1 MYIYILALKMASK
14 WNRHCASCIGTIS
27 FPMTAGAYLDEGG
40 CGDRA
45 ERVGDG
51 DVIVT

>member
-1 MYIYILALKMASK
+1 MEPALCQLY
-14 WNRHCASCIGTIS
+14 RHN
-27 FPMTAGAYLDEGG
+27 FVPYMTAGAYLDEGG